1 MIKDLL
7 VNLSIGAKNDAA
19 IPYAVSLA
27 EAFGAHA
34 TAVAFAYE
42 PIIVATVMGGGMP
55 AEYIDAQR
63 VESEQAAN
71 AAKQNFDKAAAL
83 AGIGADSY
91 VFSASTAGG
100 ADQFGR
106 MARRFDLSV
115 LMQSEPDT
123 LAFEELITE
132 AALFQSG
139 RPVILVPYIQKG
151 GLKTDRIMVCWDAG
165 RASARALADAMPLL
179 KRAKT
184 VDVVVVTGE
193 EGKRDVIEGAD
204 IGQHLARHGVNVE
217 VKRIVAAGDV
227 QTTLLSYAAD
237 SSADMIVMGGYGHS
251 RLREFILGGVTR
263 EMLKSM
269 TVPCF
274 MSH

>member
-7 VNLSIGAKNDAA
+7 VNLSIGAKRDAA

-27 EAFGAHA
+27 DAFGAHA

-42 PIIVATVMGGGMP
+42 PVIVATVMGGSMP
-55 AEYIDAQR
+55 VEYIDAQR
-63 VESEQAAN
+63 VESEQAAL
-71 AAKQNFDKAAAL
+71 AAKQNFDQAAAQ
-83 AGIGADSY
+83 AGVAADSY

-115 LMQSEPDT
+115 LMQAEPDS
-123 LAFEELITE
+123 LGVEDLIIE

-139 RPVILVPYIQKG
+139 RPVMVVPYIQQG
-151 GLKTDRIMVCWDAG
+151 GLRTDRIMVCWDAG
-165 RASARALADAMPLL
+165 RTAARALSDAMPLL
-179 KRAKT
+179 ARAKT
-184 VDVVVVTGE
+184 VDVVMVTGE
-193 EGKRDVIEGAD
+193 EGKRDIIEGAD
-204 IGQHLARHGVNVE
+204 IGQHLARHDVNVE
-217 VKRIVAAGDV
+217 VKRIVASDNV

-263 EMLKSM
+263 EMLQSM

>member
-7 VNLSIGAKNDAA
+7 VNLSIGAKHDAA

-27 EAFGAHA
+27 DAFGAHA

-42 PIIVATVMGGGMP
+42 PVVVATVMGGGMP
-55 AEYIDAQR
+55 VEYIDAQR
-63 VESEQAAN
+63 AESEQVAN
-71 AAKQNFDKAAAL
+71 AARQNFDKAASQ
-83 AGIGADSY
+83 AGVSAASY

-115 LMQSEPDT
+115 LMQSEPDS
-123 LAFEELITE
+123 LGPEDLVAE

-139 RPVILVPYIQKG
+139 RPAVVVPYIHKG
-151 GLKTDRIMVCWDAG
+151 GFNTDRIMVCWDAG
-165 RASARALADAMPLL
+165 RASARALSDALPLL
-179 KRAKT
+179 KRAKL
-184 VDVVVVTGE
+184 VDVVMVTGE

-204 IGQHLARHGVNVE
+204 IGQHLARHDVNVE
-217 VKRIVAAGDV
+217 VKRIVAAGNV
-227 QTTLLSYAAD
+227 QSTLLSYAAD

-263 EMLKSM
+263 EMLQSM